1 MDIKVIGG
9 FCPGVE
15 RAYRMVLKHQERN
28 PDKQV
33 VLLGELVHNKGVLA
47 KLEESGIVTVDTID
61 DLAGVD
67 TDKTLLPIIRA
78 HGTTIEDEEHLKSW
92 LTERYGSADVKY
104 FDLTCMDVKKG
115 PQKSAAEYSEQ
126 GYKVVVFGKKG
137 HPEVEGIASRA
148 KDVVVYEKPED
159 VNADDFDGVS
169 RVCTVAQT
177 TSEITKYFVLEQNL
191 RDLGLEVEA
200 VDTYCD
206 ATRENQGG
214 IKGIA
219 EWADLVVVVGG
230 SNSSNTKKLYDI
242 CSRDVTTY
250 KIENSD
256 GLLPEWFKDKP
267 QNIGIAAGASTP
279 PWSIDEVKDTI
290 ERYYV

>member
-1 MDIKVIGG
+1 MDMRIIGG

-15 RAYRMVLKHQERN
+15 RAYKMVLKLQEKN

-33 VLLGELVHNKGVLA
+33 VLLGELVHNKDVLA
-47 KLEESGIVTVDTID
+47 KLEESGIVTVDSVD
-61 DLAGVD
+61 DLASVD

-78 HGTTIEDEEHLKSW
+78 HGTTIEDEEYLKGW
-92 LTERYGSADVKY
+92 LAERYGSADVRY
-104 FDLTCMDVKKG
+104 MDLTCIYVKKG
-115 PQKSAAEYSEQ
+115 PQKSAADFSEQ

-148 KDVVVYEKPED
+148 KDVVIYEKPED
-159 VNADDFDGVS
+159 VDPADFLYANK
-169 RVCTVAQT
+169 VCTVAQT

-191 RDLGLEVEA
+191 RDLGLEVEI

-206 ATRENQGG
+206 ATKENQGG

-219 EWADLVVVVGG
+219 EWADMVVVVGG

-256 GLLPEWFKDKP
+256 GLQPEWFKDRP
-267 QNIGIAAGASTP
+267 QRIGIAAGASTP
-279 PWSIDEVKDTI
+279 PWAIDDVKETI
-290 ERYYV
+290 ERYYI